1 VVHLEDDIAHLVMGA
16 PYLAL
21 SRPKGA
27 KRFLARQVTLLDECF
42 TGLEAYPEIQVEPLA
57 FFYLTGRSLGML
69 DSPSLEMMMTTLNW
83 RGVVWGGWLA
93 LMRPSADFA
102 PILAAAS
109 CRVLDNLWSTR
120 CALALVE
127 GRAPPSDLEE
137 VNALAARIR
146 EALSAMRIERT
157 PLRSRPTDE
166 ERRVLDEER
175 RLICAEYE
183 SRGSE
188 RALEVLRGSR
198 LYEYSMPY
206 LRWRRKRT

>member
-1 VVHLEDDIAHLVMGA
+1 VTYLEDDIAHFVMGA

-21 SRPKGA
+21 SRPQSA
-27 KRFLARQVTLLDECF
+27 NRFLARQVTLLDECF
-42 TGLEAYPEIQVEPLA
+42 TGLEAYPEIQVEPLE

-69 DSPSLEMMMTTLNW
+69 DPRSLEIMMTALNW

-93 LMRPSADFA
+93 LLRPSADFA

-109 CRVLDNLWSTR
+109 CRMLDNLWSTR

-127 GRAPPSDLEE
+127 GRAPPSDLED

-157 PLRSRPTDE
+157 PLRSRPSDE

-175 RLICAEYE
+175 RSVCAAYE

-188 RALEVLRGSR
+188 RALELLRESR

-206 LRWRRKRT
+206 TRWRSKRT